1 LRMTK
6 TPPIT
11 STMMPQM
18 TPIQTALLSL
28 SLDDDPCGFAS
39 NMGGL
44 VTLPAFRVT
53 GSAVDVEVPEVLL
66 VSLDVDELVD
76 WVSVVNC
83 LPLAKTCP

>member
-53 GSAVDVEVPEVLL
+53 GSAVDVEVLL